1 MSDPEIARRCPACG
15 ASIREIALF
24 CPQCGDALPKR
35 DEAEPSSLFAAELTT
50 TKNTAPLEDAD
61 GPMPTSMS
69 DTIAIERPESLSDTV
84 AIERP
89 QQPTPQPPTPQ
100 QPTPQQPRMSDTI
113 AIARPKKSQPRV
125 SQKSA
130 APPQA
135 DAPRVRAAVG
145 TKLQRAGSIARGVEG
160 DVKHRVQ
167 KVRKMSSVVI
177 DEAGYDPS
185 LRFVLVAAGLF
196 VLFVIIMLLNR
207 FIT

>member
-24 CPQCGDALPKR
+24 CPQCGEELSKR
-35 DEAEPSSLFAAELTT
+35 DGAQRSSLFNVELTT
-50 TKNTAPLEDAD
+50 TKNTAPLEEAD
-61 GPMPTSMS
+61 GSMPKSMS
-69 DTIAIERPESLSDTV
+69 DTIAIERPQESSMSDTL

-89 QQPTPQPPTPQ
+89 KQ
-100 QPTPQQPRMSDTI
+100 
-113 AIARPKKSQPRV
+113 SQPGTSEKPSR
-125 SQKSA
+125 
-130 APPQA
+130 PPKA
-135 DAPRVRAAVG
+135 DAPRARAAVG

-160 DVKHRVQ
+160 DVKHRVR
-167 KVRKMSSVVI
+167 KVRQMSSVVI

-196 VLFVIIMLLNR
+196 MLFVIIMLLNK